1 MTQLALTRR
10 PKGPT
15 MTTVPA
21 APAPPVQRRAPALPT
36 AGQVVL
42 LQSVRCYPAVSLL
55 MNTTPAPALT
65 GADAVRL
72 TQLLAQAVRRV
83 HAEGPD
89 EDAAAAMA
97 NLEQLVDDA
106 VGGPTGTALA
116 LYAGPHTALT
126 LRLPVE
132 VRERVVV
139 DPTFATR
146 DLVRSLHRTPRHAVL
161 VLSSREAR
169 LFEGAGNQLRP
180 ARTSAFPLRDP
191 RQRQHDGARA
201 DKQDQDTA
209 AFFRTVDRALA
220 TYLRLHPAPLVLAGS
235 KRALA
240 TYTGLSVNL
249 GRLAGSIPVN
259 LSTEPLSVLAE
270 RIRPALEG
278 YLLSRQQEALAVLD
292 KRVGARRAVSGMA
305 AAWLTARNDGPEMLA
320 VEQGLFYPARVCR
333 DGDLLVPA
341 TDVEHPEVIDD
352 AVDELIELVLERGG
366 WVALVD
372 DGALAAHGGVALTLR
387 SRG

>member
-1 MTQLALTRR
+1 
-10 PKGPT
+10 
-15 MTTVPA
+15 MTTLPA
-21 APAPPVQRRAPALPT
+21 APAPPLQRRTPALPT
-36 AGQVVL
+36 AEQVVL
-42 LQSVRCYPAVSLL
+42 LQSVRGYPCVSLL
-55 MNTTPAPALT
+55 MNTTPSAALT
-65 GADAVRL
+65 GGEALRL
-72 TQLLAQAVRRV
+72 NQLLAQASRRLR
-83 HAEGPD
+83 AEGPS
-89 EDAAAAMA
+89 DAAAAA
-97 NLEQLVDDA
+97 LTGLERLVDDA
-106 VGGPTGTALA
+106 VGGPTSAALA
-116 LYAGPHTALT
+116 LYAGAHTALAM
-126 LRLPVE
+126 RLPVE

-139 DPTFATR
+139 DPSFATR
-146 DLVRSLHRTPRHAVL
+146 DLVRALHRTPRHVVL

-169 LFEGAGNQLRP
+169 LFEGAGDQLRP

-191 RQRQHDGARA
+191 LRDPVRDDRRRQGDGARA
-201 DKQDQDTA
+201 DREDKNTA
-209 AFFRTVDRALA
+209 FLRTVDRALT

-240 TYTGLSVNL
+240 TFTGLSANL

-259 LSTEPLSVLAE
+259 VTTEPLTVLAE
-270 RIRPALEG
+270 RIRPALES
-278 YLLSRQQEALAVLD
+278 YLLSRQQEALALLD
-292 KRVGARRAVSGMA
+292 RRTGARRTVSGMTD
-305 AAWLTARNDGPEMLA
+305 AWLAARTEGPEMLA
-320 VEQGLFYPARVCR
+320 VEQGLFYPARISA

>member
-1 MTQLALTRR
+1 MTTLTTALT
-10 PKGPT
+10 
-15 MTTVPA
+15 
-21 APAPPVQRRAPALPT
+21 PPVQLRPPALPT
-36 AGQVVL
+36 AEQVIL

-55 MNTTPAPALT
+55 MNTTPSPALT
-65 GADAVRL
+65 GPEAVRL
-72 TQLLAQAVRRV
+72 DQLLAQATRRLR
-83 HAEGPD
+83 AEGLG
-89 EDAAAAMA
+89 EDATAALA
-97 NLEQLVDDA
+97 NLERLVGDV
-106 VGGPTGTALA
+106 VGGPTSTGLA
-116 LYAGPHTALT
+116 LYAGPHTAVAV
-126 LRLPVE
+126 RLPVE

-169 LFEGAGNQLRP
+169 LFEGAGDQLRP

-191 RQRQHDGARA
+191 RQRQKDGARA
-201 DKQDQDTA
+201 DREDKDTA

-220 TYLRLHPAPLVLAGS
+220 TYLRLHPAPLVLGGS

-240 TYTGLSVNL
+240 TFTGLSANL

-259 LSTEPLSVLAE
+259 LTTEPLSVLAE
-270 RIRPALEG
+270 RVRPALES
-278 YLLSRQQEALAVLD
+278 YLLSRQQEALALLD
-292 KRVGARRAVSGMA
+292 ERVGARRAVSGMTDAWRA
-305 AAWLTARNDGPEMLA
+305 ARTGEPEMLA
-320 VEQGLFYPARVCR
+320 VEQGLFYPARLSD

-352 AVDELIELVLERGG
+352 AVDELIELVLERRG

-372 DGALAAHGGVALTLR
+372 DGALAAHGGVVLTLR

>member
-1 MTQLALTRR
+1 
-10 PKGPT
+10 
-15 MTTVPA
+15 MTTLPA
-21 APAPPVQRRAPALPT
+21 AAPPVQRRTPALPT
-36 AGQVVL
+36 AAQVL
-42 LQSVRCYPAVSLL
+42 LLQVVRCYPAVSLL
-55 MNTTPAPALT
+55 MNTTPSPALT
-65 GADAVRL
+65 GPEAVRL
-72 TQLLAQAVRRV
+72 NQLLAQATRRL
-83 HAEGPD
+83 HEEGPSG
-89 EDAAAAMA
+89 DAAAALA
-97 NLEQLVDDA
+97 NLERLVDDA
-106 VGGPTGTALA
+106 VGGPTSNALA
-116 LYAGPHTALT
+116 LYAGPRTALAV
-126 LRLPVE
+126 RLPVE

-201 DKQDQDTA
+201 DREDRDTA

-240 TYTGLSVNL
+240 SFTGLSANL
-249 GRLAGSIPVN
+249 GRLAGTIPVN
-259 LSTEPLSVLAE
+259 LTTEPLSVLAE
-270 RIRPALEG
+270 RIRPALES
-278 YLLSRQQEALAVLD
+278 YLLSRQQEALALLD
-292 KRVGARRAVSGMA
+292 KRVGARRAASGMVD
-305 AAWLTARNDGPEMLA
+305 AWLAARTEGPEMLA
-320 VEQGLFYPARVCR
+320 VEQGLFYPARVSD

-341 TDVEHPEVIDD
+341 IDVEHPEVIDD

-372 DGALAAHGGVALTLR
+372 DGALAAHDRVALTLR

>member
-1 MTQLALTRR
+1 YSSA
-10 PKGPT
+10 
-15 MTTVPA
+15 
-21 APAPPVQRRAPALPT
+21 
-36 AGQVVL
+36 
-42 LQSVRCYPAVSLL
+42 
-55 MNTTPAPALT
+55 
-65 GADAVRL
+65 
-72 TQLLAQAVRRV
+72 
-83 HAEGPD
+83 
-89 EDAAAAMA
+89 
-97 NLEQLVDDA
+97 
-106 VGGPTGTALA
+106 
-116 LYAGPHTALT
+116 HTAVA
-126 LRLPVE
+126 LRLPVT

-139 DPTFATR
+139 DPSFATR

-169 LFEGAGNQLRP
+169 LFEGAGDQLRP
-180 ARTSAFPLRDP
+180 ARTSAFPLRDA
-191 RQRQHDGARA
+191 RQRKGDGARA
-201 DKQDQDTA
+201 DRDEKDTA

-235 KRALA
+235 KRVLA
-240 TYTGLSVNL
+240 AFTGQSTNL

-270 RIRPALEG
+270 RIRPALES
-278 YLLSRQQEALAVLD
+278 YLLSRQQEALDLLD
-292 KRVGARRAVSGMA
+292 RRIGARRAAAGMA
-305 AAWLTARNDGPEMLA
+305 AAWLAARTERPEMLA
-320 VEQGLFYPARVCR
+320 VEQGLFYPARVSD
-333 DGDLLVPA
+333 DGDLLLPA